1 VIPFKNGWFLPAVA
15 LRREG
20 DFGKVPADLRPPFW
34 GGQTSFNNAPAAL
47 AGWRGAETSI

>member
-1 VIPFKNGWFLPAVA
+1 VIPFKNEWFLPAVA